1 MRTESVYEVECLCGR
16 IFETTSGDP
25 FSCPNC
31 GRILVVVLREAISV
45 LKQAKEEVPLCR
57 AAVPTKN

>member
-1 MRTESVYEVECLCGR
+1 MSSESVYEVECLCGR

-31 GRILVVVLREAISV
+31 GRTLVVVRREPISV
-45 LKQAKEEVPLCR
+45 MKAQKEEDPVCR
-57 AAVPTKN
+57 VAAATRN

>member
-45 LKQAKEEVPLCR
+45 LKPAKEKASVCS
-57 AAVPTKN
+57 AAAPTKN